1 MRRFDEYL
9 DVLLEGM
16 DGVFLYKGVTDEAG
30 LKKWPELRVGRS
42 GVVIPG
48 FLSNLQIAFVYSEPD
63 LTGSDSGLMAE
74 FRLEKGVIEDRTDE
88 FMRWCDDNGMLEYDV
103 SLGFPEEWRDDGSV
117 WTVSSSGS
125 GHSGV
130 SCYGDASFV
139 FCGVPVDYT
148 VVEFFGGQDEWL
160 EARGRYINNG

>member
-16 DGVFLYKGVTDEAG
+16 DGVFLYKGVTGAAG
-30 LKKWPELRVGRS
+30 LNNWPELRVGRS

-48 FLSNLQIAFVYSEPD
+48 FLSNLQIACVYSEPD

-74 FRLEKGVIEDRTDE
+74 FRLDRGVIEDRTDE
-88 FMRWCDDNGMLEYDV
+88 FMRWCDNNGMLEYDV

-117 WTVSSSGS
+117 WTVFGSGS

-139 FCGVPVDYT
+139 YCGVPVDYT
-148 VVEFFGGQDEWL
+148 VVEYFDSQDEWL
-160 EARGRYINNG
+160 EARGRYL

>member
-1 MRRFDEYL
+1 MSRFDEYL

-16 DGVFLYKGVTDEAG
+16 GGVYLYKGVTDETG
-30 LKKWPELRVGRS
+30 LKKWPEWRVGRS

-48 FLSNLQIAFVYSEPD
+48 FLSSLMIACVYSEPD

-74 FRLEKGVIEDRTDE
+74 FRLDRGVIEDRTAE
-88 FMRWCDDNGMLEYDV
+88 FMRWCDVSGMLEYDV

-117 WTVSSSGS
+117 WTVFESGS

-139 FCGVPVDYT
+139 YCGVPVDYT
-148 VVEFFGGQDEWL
+148 VVEFFEGQGEWL
-160 EARGRYINNG
+160 EAKGCYINNG

>member
-16 DGVFLYKGVTDEAG
+16 DSVFLYKGVTDEAG

-48 FLSNLQIAFVYSEPD
+48 FLSNLMIAFVYSEPD

-139 FCGVPVDYT
+139 YCGVPVDYT
-148 VVEFFGGQDEWL
+148 VVEYFDSQDEWL
-160 EARGRYINNG
+160 EAKGRYINNG